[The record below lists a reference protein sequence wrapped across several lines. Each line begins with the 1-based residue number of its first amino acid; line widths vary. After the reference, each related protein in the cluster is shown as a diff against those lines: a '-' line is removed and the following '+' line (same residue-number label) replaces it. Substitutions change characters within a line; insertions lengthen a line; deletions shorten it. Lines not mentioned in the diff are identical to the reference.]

1 MKKSNAPTLWRWIP
15 GIVVSL
21 IAVIALIS
29 FVGIGDSLRIILS
42 MPIVYLVVTALFT
55 LLFLIVRSFGW
66 KALLGEQASF
76 KDTFLKI
83 NEGYFINNIFP
94 FRLGE
99 ISRALFMGN
108 TLNVHPAKI
117 LSSIVVERA
126 FDMIILAILL
136 LNMIPY
142 AFGLEIN
149 QAYIWVLLISLV
161 IGLLVLVLVVRYQNF
176 VVKKLNWLG
185 KKLPFLEKMVLPL
198 VFSFLD
204 GFKILTKPSQ
214 FFLGFF
220 GVAGSW
226 LVSLIQYSL
235 FLRLMVPGAAW
246 WWGAFSNVAMA
257 LGIALPSA
265 PGGVGIFEGTI
276 IAVLKLFDINE
287 TTALAYA
294 LVLHVVHFLITALI
308 GLFALYKDGISLKGL
323 YSRLM
328 NQKLK
333 PTESQQR
340 GEVND

>member
-42 MPIVYLVVTALFT
+42 IPIVYLVVTALFT

-76 KDTFLKI
+76 KETFLKI

-108 TLNVHPAKI
+108 TINVHPAKI